1 MQKKYLP
8 QGNQMHLTLD
18 FHKYF
23 TKISLHE
30 NKKATSK
37 IISTHYTAIATKIST
52 SYKNNMT
59 LFGVKT
65 LIIPLKKN
73 LYWKPLK
80 AWQKKNSSVYSSMGP
95 GVDIFFPLL
104 CSTRKSTQQ
113 LRGVWFIWFRLDPF
127 LVEDHSGSR
136 SQAGKQTTNS
146 FEFAEMN
153 KLIMHKRQ

>member
-18 FHKYF
+18 FHKYL

-37 IISTHYTAIATKIST
+37 IISSHYTAIATKIST

-65 LIIPLKKN
+65 LIIPLKKKS
-73 LYWKPLK
+73 LLETAKSM
-80 AWQKKNSSVYSSMGP
+80 AEKKNPVSTLVWGQ
-95 GVDIFFPLL
+95 VLTFFFPLL
-104 CSTRKSTQQ
+104 CSTRKSTQ
-113 LRGVWFIWFRLDPF
+113 
-127 LVEDHSGSR
+127 
-136 SQAGKQTTNS
+136 
-146 FEFAEMN
+146 
-153 KLIMHKRQ
+153 

>member
-8 QGNQMHLTLD
+8 QGNQMHLTSD
-18 FHKYF
+18 FHKYL

-65 LIIPLKKN
+65 LIIPLKKKS
-73 LYWKPLK
+73 LLETAKSM
-80 AWQKKNSSVYSSMGP
+80 AEKKSSVYSSIGP

-104 CSTRKSTQQ
+104 CSTRKSTQ
-113 LRGVWFIWFRLDPF
+113 
-127 LVEDHSGSR
+127 
-136 SQAGKQTTNS
+136 
-146 FEFAEMN
+146 
-153 KLIMHKRQ
+153 